1 MALLQINLLGDFQT
15 RGASGSLVTLHSKKS
30 QALVAYL
37 STRPA
42 QLVSRDKIATL
53 LWGSTAQEQARQ
65 SLRQTLFGLRKELAI
80 LSENQ
85 RILVEEG
92 DQLGIDPDLVQTDS
106 VRFQT
111 LADDHTDGSL
121 EAAAELYE
129 GDFLEGF
136 TINEERFDQ
145 WVLAERERLH
155 EIALKVHSELLEQQ
169 GRAGSIDKA
178 IATAQRSLRIDA
190 LQENVHRGLMRL
202 YMQRGDLVS
211 ALQQYET
218 CARLLKRELR
228 VEPEQETRKLHQ
240 EILQL
245 RSSARLHVAGEDP
258 RPDRK
263 PTILVVED
271 NQLNRELTN
280 AVLRQ
285 AGYTVLLAK
294 DGAEALLL
302 LGKEKVELL
311 LLDIDLPFIDGHTL
325 LQAAHQ
331 NGIDAPAIFISGMPG
346 DEPEVKA
353 FQIGAA
359 DFIRKPVKNSV
370 LLMRIA
376 RVLKDSGAG

>member
-15 RGASGSLVTLHSKKS
+15 RSASGSLVTLHSKKS

-65 SLRQTLFGLRKELAI
+65 SLRQTLFGLRKELAVI
-80 LSENQ
+80 SEEQ

-92 DQLGIDPDLVQTDS
+92 DQLGVDPELVETDS
-106 VRFQT
+106 VRFQM
-111 LADDHTDGSL
+111 LADDHSDGSL
-121 EAAAELYE
+121 ETAAELYE

-136 TINEERFDQ
+136 SINEERFDQ

-155 EIALKVHSELLEQQ
+155 EIALKVHAELLEQQ
-169 GRAGSIDKA
+169 ARAGQIDKA

-228 VEPEQETRKLHQ
+228 VDPEQETRKLHQ
-240 EILQL
+240 EILEL
-245 RSSARLHVAGEDP
+245 RSSARLHVAGETP
-258 RPDRK
+258 RQDRK

-302 LGKEKVELL
+302 LGKERVDLL

-325 LQAAHQ
+325 LEAAHE

-353 FQIGAA
+353 FEIGAA

-376 RVLKDSGAG
+376 RVLKDSAIG

>member
-80 LSENQ
+80 LSESQ

-92 DQLGIDPDLVQTDS
+92 DQLGIDPDLVETDS

-302 LGKEKVELL
+302 LGKERVDLL

-325 LQAAHQ
+325 LEAAHQ

-376 RVLKDSGAG
+376 RVLKDSVAG

>member
-1 MALLQINLLGDFQT
+1 
-15 RGASGSLVTLHSKKS
+15 
-30 QALVAYL
+30 
-37 STRPA
+37 
-42 QLVSRDKIATL
+42 
-53 LWGSTAQEQARQ
+53 
-65 SLRQTLFGLRKELAI
+65 
-80 LSENQ
+80 
-85 RILVEEG
+85 
-92 DQLGIDPDLVQTDS
+92 
-106 VRFQT
+106 
-111 LADDHTDGSL
+111 
-121 EAAAELYE
+121 
-129 GDFLEGF
+129 
-136 TINEERFDQ
+136 
-145 WVLAERERLH
+145 
-155 EIALKVHSELLEQQ
+155 
-169 GRAGSIDKA
+169 
-178 IATAQRSLRIDA
+178 
-190 LQENVHRGLMRL
+190 MRL

-228 VEPEQETRKLHQ
+228 VEPEQETRRLHQ

-302 LGKEKVELL
+302 LGKERVDLL

-325 LQAAHQ
+325 LEAAHQ

-376 RVLKDSGAG
+376 RVLKDSVVG

>member
-1 MALLQINLLGDFQT
+1 MVLLRINLLGDFQT

-65 SLRQTLFGLRKELAI
+65 SLRQTLFGLRKELAVI
-80 LSENQ
+80 SEEQ

-92 DQLGIDPDLVQTDS
+92 DQLGVDPELVETDS

-111 LADDHTDGSL
+111 LAEDRSEGAL
-121 EAAAELYE
+121 ETAAELYE

-136 TINEERFDQ
+136 SINEERFDQ

-155 EIALKVHSELLEQQ
+155 EIALKVHAELLEQQ
-169 GRAGSIDKA
+169 ARSGSIDKA

-228 VEPEQETRKLHQ
+228 VDPEQETRKLHQ

-245 RSSARLHVAGEDP
+245 RSSARLHVAGEEP
-258 RPDRK
+258 RQDRK
-263 PTILVVED
+263 PTSLVVED

-285 AGYTVLLAK
+285 AGYSVLLAK

-302 LGKEKVELL
+302 LGKERVDLL

-325 LQAAHQ
+325 LEAAHE

-376 RVLKDSGAG
+376 RVLKDSAAG

>member
-15 RGASGSLVTLHSKKS
+15 RSASGSLVTLHSKKS

-65 SLRQTLFGLRKELAI
+65 SLRQTLFGLRKELAM
-80 LSENQ
+80 LSESQ

-92 DQLGIDPDLVQTDS
+92 DQLGVDPDLVETDS

-111 LADDHTDGSL
+111 LADDHSDGSL

-302 LGKEKVELL
+302 LGKERVDLL

-325 LQAAHQ
+325 LEAAHE

-376 RVLKDSGAG
+376 RVLKDSVAG

>member
-15 RGASGSLVTLHSKKS
+15 RSASGSLVTLHSKKS

-80 LSENQ
+80 ISEDQ

-92 DQLGIDPDLVQTDS
+92 DQLGVDPELVETDS

-111 LADDHTDGSL
+111 LADDRSDGSL
-121 EAAAELYE
+121 ETAAELYE

-136 TINEERFDQ
+136 SINEERFDQ

-155 EIALKVHSELLEQQ
+155 EIALKVHSDLLEQQ
-169 GRAGSIDKA
+169 ARAGSIDKA

-211 ALQQYET
+211 ALQQYES

-228 VEPEQETRKLHQ
+228 VDPEQETRKLHQ
-240 EILQL
+240 EILEL
-245 RSSARLHVAGEDP
+245 RSSARLHVAGETP
-258 RPDRK
+258 RQDRK

-302 LGKEKVELL
+302 LGKERVDLL

-325 LQAAHQ
+325 LEAAHE

-353 FQIGAA
+353 FEIGAA

-376 RVLKDSGAG
+376 RVLKDSAIG

>member
-80 LSENQ
+80 LSESQ

-92 DQLGIDPDLVQTDS
+92 DQLGIDPELVETDS

-136 TINEERFDQ
+136 TINEEKFDQ

-302 LGKEKVELL
+302 LGKERVDLL

-325 LQAAHQ
+325 LEAAHQ

-376 RVLKDSGAG
+376 RVLKDSVAG